1 MVDRDGKLVGSVHLD
16 GELVTIGQGR
26 RAEFIVLSE
35 CKDLMGGSALEEI
48 REPVGQGWDF
58 CWVMFLKWDESFK
71 VAERRG
77 IEQILQEAVNTCLEP
92 GAVWKEIILG

>member
-16 GELVTIGQGR
+16 DELVTIGQGR

-35 CKDLMGGSALEEI
+35 CRDLMGASALEEI
-48 REPVGQGWDF
+48 RYPVTQDWDLY
-58 CWVMFLKWDESFK
+58 WVMFLKWDESFK
-71 VAERRG
+71 VAERLG
-77 IEQILQEAVNTCLEP
+77 IGQILQEAVNTCLEP